1 MKIDCLLRTRYQ
13 GGCLHKCPAHL
24 LRILLCE
31 CSIVHQHPGDTS
43 GAYGVADEQQ
53 RELIVAVSKRR
64 SLISHEWL
72 DDLEVFGFIRQ
83 YMRLAA
89 VSVHLVVIAVG
100 LPLMLAQ
107 ALPCVIVPLAV
118 AAYLAPGAAG
128 AGLGGDREALIIA
141 VILLFL
147 GEDMVAVVLCLF
159 AKRQLVVGGVHLQQG
174 VMGERRGLPWLLSG
188 ILLYGDSI

>member
-13 GGCLHKCPAHL
+13 GGCLHKCPAYL
-24 LRILLCE
+24 LRILLSE
-31 CSIVHQHPGDTS
+31 CSIVHQHPGDTG

-83 YMRLAA
+83 YMRLAS

-107 ALPCVIVPLAV
+107 TLPCVVVPLAFG
-118 AAYLAPGAAG
+118 ADLAPGAAG
-128 AGLGGDREALIIA
+128 AGLGGDREALI
-141 VILLFL
+141 VGILLFL
-147 GEDMVAVVLCLF
+147 RENTVVVLCLF

-174 VMGERRGLPWLLSG
+174 VMEEGELTVGGDG
-188 ILLYGDSI
+188 ILLYIIGIIY